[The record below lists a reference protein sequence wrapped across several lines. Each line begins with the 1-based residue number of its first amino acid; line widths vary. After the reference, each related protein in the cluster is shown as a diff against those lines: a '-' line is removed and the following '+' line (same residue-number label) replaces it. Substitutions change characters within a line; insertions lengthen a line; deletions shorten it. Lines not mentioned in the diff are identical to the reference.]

1 MAGGVPRRSGVNP
14 LKHGFAVPAPP
25 EGKPRAL
32 RTVPAP
38 RIYEGGGPRSGR
50 GSPPPQRGNPPQ
62 SRLRRASSP
71 RGEAEGASRRS
82 CPRIYEGGGPR
93 SGRGSPSPQR
103 GKPPQSRLRRAS
115 SPRGEAEGASWHPL
129 LYCVINYG
137 ADFVKMPIDI
147 QIAKADN
154 FKTVFF
160 QFVCSYAVIKGL
172 LWIIMPAAIQF
183 DNQFG
188 LKAVKVGYKV
198 ANTFLTLETYRVGF
212 QKTVPEFPFPRRHVF
227 AELSRSGKVILI
239 VFHEIHTFSLM

>member
-1 MAGGVPRRSGVNP
+1 MAGGVPRRSGGNP
-14 LKHGFAVPAPP
+14 LSHGCAVPAPP

-32 RTVPAP
+32 RAVLAP
-38 RIYEGGGPRSGR
+38 RIYAGGGPRSGR
-50 GSPPPQRGNPPQ
+50 GSPPPQRGRPSQ

-71 RGEAEGASRRS
+71 RGEAEGASRH
-82 CPRIYEGGGPR
+82 
-93 SGRGSPSPQR
+93 
-103 GKPPQSRLRRAS
+103 L
-115 SPRGEAEGASWHPL
+115 L

-147 QIAKADN
+147 QIAKSDN
-154 FKTVFF
+154 FQTVFF
-160 QFVCSYAVIKGL
+160 QLFCSYAVIKGL

-227 AELSRSGKVILI
+227 AELSRSGKVVLI

>member
-1 MAGGVPRRSGVNP
+1 M
-14 LKHGFAVPAPP
+14 
-25 EGKPRAL
+25 L
-32 RTVPAP
+32 RTVLAP

-50 GSPPPQRGNPPQ
+50 GS
-62 SRLRRASSP
+62 SP
-71 RGEAEGASRRS
+71 AAA
-82 CPRIYEGGGPR
+82 
-93 SGRGSPSPQR
+93 

-115 SPRGEAEGASWHPL
+115 FPKGEAKGASRHPL
-129 LYCVINYG
+129 LYRVINYG

-147 QIAKADN
+147 QIAKSDN

-172 LWIIMPAAIQF
+172 FWIIMPAAIQF

-212 QKTVPEFPFPRRHVF
+212 QKTVPEFPFPRRHAF